1 MQTFYIILLALL
13 ILIMVIE
20 LSCIFGHIRIFY
32 MYKDKIKPVSD
43 FICTLLLCTI
53 SVVGCIETINLNI
66 YFLVIYISIYFL
78 LKEVYSTLITNRRE
92 KSIKIKLQSYV
103 ETKIIFNDLFLYETS
118 IKEKEK
124 TTTWWIRKYKNS
136 DDKESIGIL
145 LNDQRHYFV
154 LKREEYSESIDY
166 IINQIYECAKEIK
179 TKDDLN
185 NLELLVITDNNLAK
199 DYANNFIPHNKIKN
213 IKNPIVYNDTMF
225 NLTMVSGYI
234 AGNALI
240 NMINAWNSLSII
252 EKIFNITF
260 GSLFAISFISGL
272 ISLSII
278 IYESLKKTKWWINY
292 LEYFII
298 VK

>member
-103 ETKIIFNDLFLYETS
+103 ETKIIFNDLFFYETS

-166 IINQIYECAKEIK
+166 IINQIYEYAKEIK

-213 IKNPIVYNDTMF
+213 IKNPIVHNDTMF

-278 IYESLKKTKWWINY
+278 IYESLKKQSD
-292 LEYFII
+292 E
-298 VK
+298 

>member
-1 MQTFYIILLALL
+1 MQ
-13 ILIMVIE
+13 
-20 LSCIFGHIRIFY
+20 
-32 MYKDKIKPVSD
+32 KK
-43 FICTLLLCTI
+43 
-53 SVVGCIETINLNI
+53 
-66 YFLVIYISIYFL
+66 
-78 LKEVYSTLITNRRE
+78 
-92 KSIKIKLQSYV
+92 
-103 ETKIIFNDLFLYETS
+103 
-118 IKEKEK
+118 
-124 TTTWWIRKYKNS
+124 
-136 DDKESIGIL
+136 
-145 LNDQRHYFV
+145 
-154 LKREEYSESIDY
+154 
-166 IINQIYECAKEIK
+166 AKEIK

-252 EKIFNITF
+252 AKIFNITF

-278 IYESLKKTKWWINY
+278 IYESLKKQSD
-292 LEYFII
+292 E
-298 VK
+298 

>member
-20 LSCIFGHIRIFY
+20 LSCIFGHIQIFY

-43 FICTLLLCTI
+43 FICALLLCTI

-103 ETKIIFNDLFLYETS
+103 ETKIIFNDLFFYETS

-136 DDKESIGIL
+136 DNKESIGIL

-166 IINQIYECAKEIK
+166 IINQIYECAKE

-260 GSLFAISFISGL
+260 GSLFAISFITGL

-278 IYESLKKTKWWINY
+278 IYESLKKQSD
-292 LEYFII
+292 E
-298 VK
+298 

>member
-20 LSCIFGHIRIFY
+20 LSCIFGHIQIFY

-103 ETKIIFNDLFLYETS
+103 ETKIIFNDLFFYETS

-234 AGNALI
+234 VGNALI

-278 IYESLKKTKWWINY
+278 IYESLKKQSD
-292 LEYFII
+292 E
-298 VK
+298 

>member
-13 ILIMVIE
+13 ILIMVVE
-20 LSCIFGHIRIFY
+20 LSCIFEQRQIFHI
-32 MYKDKIKPVSD
+32 YKNKIKSVSD
-43 FICTLLLCTI
+43 FICVLLLCTI

-103 ETKIIFNDLFLYETS
+103 ETKIVFNELFLYETS

-124 TTTWWIRKYKNS
+124 STSWWIRKYKNS

-278 IYESLKKTKWWINY
+278 IYESLKKQID
-292 LEYFII
+292 E
-298 VK
+298 

>member
-20 LSCIFGHIRIFY
+20 LSCIFGHIQIFY

-103 ETKIIFNDLFLYETS
+103 ETKIIFNDLFFYETS

-199 DYANNFIPHNKIKN
+199 DYANNFIPHNKNKN

-225 NLTMVSGYI
+225 NLTMVSGCI

-260 GSLFAISFISGL
+260 GSLFAILFISGL

-278 IYESLKKTKWWINY
+278 IYESLKKQSD
-292 LEYFII
+292 E
-298 VK
+298 